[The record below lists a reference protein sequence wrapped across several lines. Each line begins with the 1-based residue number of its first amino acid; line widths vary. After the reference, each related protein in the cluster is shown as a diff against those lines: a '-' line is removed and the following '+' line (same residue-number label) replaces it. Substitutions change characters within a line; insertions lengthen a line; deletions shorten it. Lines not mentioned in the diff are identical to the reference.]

1 MRCQD
6 CEAASRAPWHGF
18 KAGCLGCAARAVAR
32 GANYRRCL
40 AAGMQDR
47 LYRDEL
53 DLMKTTHE
61 AVRAA
66 AAADQLNRKETA

>member
-1 MRCQD
+1 MVTCVD
-6 CEAASRAPWHGF
+6 CEAAALAPWHGF
-18 KAGCLGCAARAVAR
+18 REACQGCAARAVSR

-66 AAADQLNRKETA
+66 AAADQLKG